1 LNFPDKVTVT
11 AIDAETGSEI
21 AGVAFVL
28 WLKARRKNDYFVGP
42 AITELHGQAEFTRDA
57 CERSIVRAQE
67 MFLMDYTGDLASCG
81 PTAELQLHPPERIA
95 GMIRQYEAM
104 PQFWGIAFDNPQEL
118 FRDLRRARNSLFEP
132 FQLVV
137 EERNIL
143 QRPAV
148 TCFLRRKPGAA
159 L

>member
-42 AITELHGQAEFTRDA
+42 AITELHGQAEFTR
-57 CERSIVRAQE
+57 
-67 MFLMDYTGDLASCG
+67 DYTGDLASCG